1 MRVGVL
7 DLLATPAR
15 SWSEAAYHLVM
26 TKQYASIMPQAV
38 AVWCRQLGHETV
50 YATYYGLGDPR
61 ARLPDDLD
69 VVFIASYTQASAL
82 AYALAKL
89 YRRAGTLTVL
99 GGPHARAFPRDS
111 LRFFDLVVG
120 DCDRAL
126 VAAILGGAYDRRQF
140 ISAEQPLE
148 DVPRVEE
155 RLPEIRASAFAFGRR
170 PFVAT
175 TVPLLASTG
184 CPYTCDFC
192 TDWDRPYH
200 QLPLD
205 GLRADLAYL
214 ARRWPGIMVAFHDPN
229 FAVKF
234 DPVLDAIETV
244 PPSRRSPY
252 IMEASLAILRGD
264 RAQRLGA
271 TRCAS
276 VAPGV
281 ESWTG
286 YGPKSGAA
294 RTGGSQKVAHVVEQF
309 RGLREHVPYLQ
320 ANFMLG
326 LDTDEGEEPVALTK
340 DFMTRTP
347 FVWPVVNIPHPFGGT
362 PLHARYLREGRILRL
377 PFSFYYSPYLV
388 TTLRHY
394 DPLTYYGFLIGLF
407 AHFTSPA
414 MLRARLAT
422 ARTPL
427 VRLVH
432 RVRTWV
438 KRERLAAFGRLLA
451 ALTEDLQLRA
461 FHEGE
466 SRALPE
472 FYHREYERM
481 LGPYAEL
488 LSRAERMPELEPL
501 SV

>member
-1 MRVGVL
+1 MKVGVL
-7 DLLATPAR
+7 DLLTTPAC
-15 SWSEAAYHLVM
+15 SWSEAAYHLLM

-38 AVWCRQLGHETV
+38 AVWCRELGHETV
-50 YATYYGLGDPR
+50 YASYYGLGDAR

-69 VVFIASYTQASAL
+69 VVFIASYSQASAL

-89 YRRAGTLTVL
+89 YRRQGTLTVL

-120 DCDRAL
+120 NCDRAL
-126 VAAILGGAYDRRQF
+126 VAEILAGAYDRGQYVSTER
-140 ISAEQPLE
+140 PLA

-170 PFVAT
+170 PFAAT

-192 TDWDRPYH
+192 TDWDRPYRV
-200 QLPLD
+200 LPLD
-205 GLRADLAYL
+205 GLRADLAFL
-214 ARRWPGIMVAFHDPN
+214 AQRWPGIMVAFHDPN

-234 DPVLDAIETV
+234 DPVLEAIESV

-252 IMEASLAILRGD
+252 IMEISLAILRGD
-264 RAQRLGA
+264 RAQRLGSSG
-271 TRCAS
+271 CAS

-281 ESWTG
+281 ESWTD
-286 YGPKSGAA
+286 YASKSGAG
-294 RTGGSQKVAHVVEQF
+294 RTAGSDKVAHVVEQV
-309 RGLREHVPYLQ
+309 RDLHEHVPYLQ

-326 LDTDEGEEPVALTK
+326 LDSDAGDEPVALTK

-362 PLHARYLREGRILRL
+362 PLYTRYLRERRILPV

-394 DPLTYYGFLIGLF
+394 DPLTYYRGLIELF

-414 MLRARLAT
+414 MLRRRLAT
-422 ARTPL
+422 ARAPFIR
-427 VRLVH
+427 VIH

-438 KRERLAAFGRLLA
+438 KRERLSAFRRLLA
-451 ALTEDLQLRA
+451 ALGEDTQLRA

-466 SRALPE
+466 ARALPE

-481 LGPYAEL
+481 LGPYAAL

-501 SV
+501 